1 MMTTT
6 QPGNSAST
14 SERAALS
21 KAIAERDT
29 AKEALRVASEAAE
42 RGKQLLR
49 TAQHKLEQFGDV
61 EGAILKHR
69 AASFKSA
76 AQGGPK
82 PSLALPT
89 DLLKRE
95 RARDEAASE
104 VAAARAAHSSLV
116 GEFAESQA
124 ALREAESKVSEL
136 AGQVLVAE
144 TAERGSALTA
154 IWNDL
159 WATVDSLKGLS
170 SFGVQLAREVIR
182 TLQSFEAMD
191 HRQFAGNH
199 NTQLARAVSYW
210 KAYRHALCKSA
221 NATGPEHID
230 GDEPPAVERAA

>member
-1 MMTTT
+1 MTTT

-14 SERAALS
+14 SERAALGE
-21 KAIAERDT
+21 AIAERDT

-49 TAQHKLEQFGDV
+49 TAQHKFELFGDV
-61 EGAILKHR
+61 EGAILQHR

-82 PSLALPT
+82 PSLALPS

-116 GEFAESQA
+116 GEFAEAQA

-136 AGQVLVAE
+136 AGRVLAAE
-144 TAERGSALTA
+144 TAEQGSALTS

-170 SFGVQLAREVIR
+170 SSGVQLPREVIR

-199 NTQLARAVSYW
+199 NTQLARAVLYW
-210 KAYRHALCKSA
+210 KAYRHALCKGA
-221 NATGPEHID
+221 NATGPEPID